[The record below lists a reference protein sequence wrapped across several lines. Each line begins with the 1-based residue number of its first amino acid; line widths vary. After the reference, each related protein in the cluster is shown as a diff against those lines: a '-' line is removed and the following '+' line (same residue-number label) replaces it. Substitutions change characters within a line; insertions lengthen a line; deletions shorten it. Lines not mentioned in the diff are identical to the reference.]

1 MRPNRIYMN
10 QENPFLSL
18 ILPAYNAEAYLTETL
33 DSIFSQETPFR
44 VEVIVVNDG
53 STDGTLALLQ
63 DYKNR
68 YNNLT
73 VITTENGGPSNARN
87 VGIQAATGE
96 YLMFVDSDDSL
107 QSGALARLGEM
118 VRQSA
123 ADLLIFG
130 FQICNLQLQRNFFY
144 QYPTAFLH
152 SPGEIGEK
160 LVDLYQ
166 KNMLNQ
172 IWNKVY
178 RRRMLLEAGVSFLP
192 FHYGED
198 RLFVFEVLRHTRN
211 LQITEEIFYN
221 YYMRDNDSLVSKYC
235 ADKFQVCCLID
246 ERVTAL
252 TEELGHPG
260 EAEKRILNYM
270 YVKSVISC
278 ATNLFGRTCPLLHA
292 QKRKALAAMLEH
304 PRVREALRALPPQT
318 NTKFRLLARVL
329 SWRNVTV
336 AYFVMWASTKVMRM
350 APAVFIKAKHAENL
364 AEQKE

>member
-130 FQICNLQLQRNFFY
+130 FQICNLQLQFF
-144 QYPTAFLH
+144 L
-152 SPGEIGEK
+152 SIS
-160 LVDLYQ
+160 D
-166 KNMLNQ
+166 
-172 IWNKVY
+172 
-178 RRRMLLEAGVSFLP
+178 GVSAFA
-192 FHYGED
+192 G
-198 RLFVFEVLRHTRN
+198 
-211 LQITEEIFYN
+211 
-221 YYMRDNDSLVSKYC
+221 RD
-235 ADKFQVCCLID
+235 
-246 ERVTAL
+246 
-252 TEELGHPG
+252 
-260 EAEKRILNYM
+260 
-270 YVKSVISC
+270 
-278 ATNLFGRTCPLLHA
+278 
-292 QKRKALAAMLEH
+292 
-304 PRVREALRALPPQT
+304 
-318 NTKFRLLARVL
+318 
-329 SWRNVTV
+329 W
-336 AYFVMWASTKVMRM
+336 
-350 APAVFIKAKHAENL
+350 
-364 AEQKE
+364 